1 MAIMAD
7 CILTDDYAPK
17 AKDRGDTVLCFH
29 YGQSNSGVAPS
40 GPVIDVRTQWDDKV
54 LTFDDVF
61 RETVGGTGG
70 WGIRLLPKRSG
81 LYPHGMRRR
90 ACNPLSGLLGRLSY
104 NVAKACGRMCW
115 CGLRASVGRA
125 L

>member
-1 MAIMAD
+1 MAIMAN

-70 WGIRLLPKRSG
+70 VGHPPVTKEERLIPARDEATGVQSIV
-81 LYPHGMRRR
+81 R
-90 ACNPLSGLLGRLSY
+90 ATG
-104 NVAKACGRMCW
+104 
-115 CGLRASVGRA
+115 
-125 L
+125 